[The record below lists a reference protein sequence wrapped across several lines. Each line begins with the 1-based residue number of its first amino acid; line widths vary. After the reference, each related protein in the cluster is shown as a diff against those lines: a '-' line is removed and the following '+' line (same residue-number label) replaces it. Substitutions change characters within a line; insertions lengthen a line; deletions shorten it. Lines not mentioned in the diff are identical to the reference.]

1 MSKPNTEFN
10 LGLRDID
17 LIEDAINLVIARR
30 SSAMSALAED
40 TLENT
45 TDMSAY
51 REIRHEV
58 AELRELLGRL
68 HNQKNWYRP
77 QTDAVYVSGIKSLK
91 FYKSSA
97 NWLYKYT
104 KTKIA
109 ENIAPKAPTINR
121 ASICTT
127 LKFGPKICFQVTILA
142 SKN

>member
-51 REIRHEV
+51 REVRHEV

-77 QTDAVYVSGIKSLK
+77 QTDAVYVSG
-91 FYKSSA
+91 
-97 NWLYKYT
+97 
-104 KTKIA
+104 
-109 ENIAPKAPTINR
+109 
-121 ASICTT
+121 
-127 LKFGPKICFQVTILA
+127 
-142 SKN
+142 

>member
-17 LIEDAINLVIARR
+17 LIEDAINSVIARR
-30 SSAMSALAED
+30 SSAMSALTED
-40 TLENT
+40 TVENT

-77 QTDAVYVSGIKSLK
+77 QTDSVYVSG
-91 FYKSSA
+91 
-97 NWLYKYT
+97 
-104 KTKIA
+104 
-109 ENIAPKAPTINR
+109 
-121 ASICTT
+121 
-127 LKFGPKICFQVTILA
+127 
-142 SKN
+142 

>member
-40 TLENT
+40 TVENT
-45 TDMSAY
+45 TDISAY
-51 REIRHEV
+51 REIRNEV

-77 QTDAVYVSGIKSLK
+77 QTDSIYVSG
-91 FYKSSA
+91 
-97 NWLYKYT
+97 
-104 KTKIA
+104 
-109 ENIAPKAPTINR
+109 
-121 ASICTT
+121 
-127 LKFGPKICFQVTILA
+127 
-142 SKN
+142 

>member
-68 HNQKNWYRP
+68 HHQKNW
-77 QTDAVYVSGIKSLK
+77 
-91 FYKSSA
+91 
-97 NWLYKYT
+97 
-104 KTKIA
+104 
-109 ENIAPKAPTINR
+109 
-121 ASICTT
+121 
-127 LKFGPKICFQVTILA
+127 
-142 SKN
+142 

>member
-77 QTDAVYVSGIKSLK
+77 LTDAVYVSG
-91 FYKSSA
+91 
-97 NWLYKYT
+97 
-104 KTKIA
+104 
-109 ENIAPKAPTINR
+109 
-121 ASICTT
+121 
-127 LKFGPKICFQVTILA
+127 
-142 SKN
+142 

>member
-17 LIEDAINLVIARR
+17 LIEDALNLVIARR

-77 QTDAVYVSGIKSLK
+77 QTNAVYVSG
-91 FYKSSA
+91 
-97 NWLYKYT
+97 
-104 KTKIA
+104 
-109 ENIAPKAPTINR
+109 
-121 ASICTT
+121 
-127 LKFGPKICFQVTILA
+127 
-142 SKN
+142 